1 MKLEQRKLRTTIYRS
16 GTSKGIYLHASDLPK
31 DQTLRDQVILKL
43 YGSPDVRQIDGLG
56 GADPLT
62 SKLAIIE
69 PASREDADVDYTFA
83 QVSFTSAKVDYS
95 GNCGNISAAV
105 GPFAID
111 EGLVRVVEPV
121 TTVRIHNTNTQKII
135 IAEVPIHE
143 GKASICGNYQ
153 IAGVPGMGAKIALDF
168 ADTAGAVTGKLLPT
182 GQAIDQVEINGFGQ
196 LEVSIVDAAN
206 PVVFVR
212 AADLNLT
219 GVETPAEVD
228 SNPELC
234 VLLEKIRGK
243 AAEMIGMVK
252 DREKAEK
259 ESPAFP
265 MIAFVSAPKDY
276 VDFTTGKVISEKQV
290 DLVSRLMYMQVMHKT
305 YAGTGTICTGTAA
318 KIPGTIVNQVLRPE
332 AQKKDLI
339 NIGHPAGVIDIEVCL
354 EVEPELSLKRAAIGR
369 TARRLL
375 RGDAYIPTSVWS
387 AK

>member
-1 MKLEQRKLRTTIYRS
+1 MEQRELRTAIYRS

-31 DQTLRDQVILKL
+31 EQELRDQVILRL
-43 YGSPDVRQIDGLG
+43 FGSPDVRQIDGLG

-69 PASREDADVDYTFA
+69 PASREDADIDYTFA
-83 QVSFTSAKVDYS
+83 QVSFASAKVDYS

-111 EGLVRVVEPV
+111 QGLVRVVEPV

-143 GKASICGNYQ
+143 GKAAISGDYQ
-153 IAGVPGMGAKIALDF
+153 IDGVPGTGAKIALDF

-182 GQAIDQVEINGFGQ
+182 GNAIDLVEIDGFKKIE
-196 LEVSIVDAAN
+196 LTIVDAAN

-212 AADLNLT
+212 AKDLNLT

-228 SNPELC
+228 SNLELC
-234 VLLEKIRGK
+234 SLLEKIRGK

-252 DREKAEK
+252 DGQTAESQ
-259 ESPAFP
+259 SPAFP
-265 MIAFVSAPKDY
+265 MLAFVSAPKDY
-276 VDFTTGKVISEKQV
+276 VDFTTGQLISEKQT
-290 DLVSRLMYMQVMHKT
+290 DLVSRLMFMQVMHKT

-318 KIPGTIVNQVLRPE
+318 KIPGTIVNQALRPE
-332 AQKKDLI
+332 ARERSLI
-339 NIGHPAGVIDIEVCL
+339 KIGHPAGVIDIEVD
-354 EVEPELSLKRAAIGR
+354 VNQELSLKRAAIGR
-369 TARRLL
+369 TARRVMQ
-375 RGDAYIPTSVWS
+375 GDAYIPTSVWS
-387 AK
+387 VK

>member
-143 GKASICGNYQ
+143 GKASICGSYQ

-196 LEVSIVDAAN
+196 LELSIVDAAN

-243 AAEMIGMVK
+243 AADMIGMVK
-252 DREKAEK
+252 DREKAEM

-265 MIAFVSAPKDY
+265 MIAFVSPPKDY
-276 VDFTTGKVISEKQV
+276 VDFTTGKVISEKQI

-375 RGDAYIPTSVWS
+375 QGDAYIPTSVWS